1 MPRPPHSRVPESVS
15 SRGAALPRA
24 REARLRSAGLPL
36 LRSPAPR
43 LRQAPSSPLAAPGS
57 APAARRAPPGVTR
70 RRLLPGALNRYPS
83 AGTSGRAS
91 QEAAAPRGLQARVAR
106 GFRGPPPAPALF
118 RLLGKLAAGQLPR
131 GGAASPRGARPRT
144 RGVRAP
150 RRVRPAPPLQPLGCA
165 PSPAAAP
172 GPPGRRPPNAPH
184 HNSSLPRPPRD
195 SGSPASARPLAAFAL
210 WAGPPPPLARPIGR
224 HRRQSLAPG
233 YFLDS
238 AGMGSK

>member
-1 MPRPPHSRVPESVS
+1 M
-15 SRGAALPRA
+15 
-24 REARLRSAGLPL
+24 
-36 LRSPAPR
+36 
-43 LRQAPSSPLAAPGS
+43 
-57 APAARRAPPGVTR
+57 TY
-70 RRLLPGALNRYPS
+70 NRYPS
-83 AGTSGRAS
+83 AGTSERAS
-91 QEAAAPRGLQARVAR
+91 QEAAAPRGLQARVGR
-106 GFRGPPPAPALF
+106 GFRGPPQAPALF
-118 RLLGKLAAGQLPR
+118 RLPGKLAAGQLPR

-150 RRVRPAPPLQPLGCA
+150 GRVRPAPPLQPLGCA

-195 SGSPASARPLAAFAL
+195 SGSPASARPLAVFAL

-224 HRRQSLAPG
+224 HRRQSPAPG